1 MVIYSEF
8 AQKRGWG
15 FEDAI
20 GLPPNQSAT
29 LRVAQKLHL
38 TIESEQVSVS

>member
-8 AQKRGWG
+8 AQI
-15 FEDAI
+15 FEIEDAI

-29 LRVAQKLHL
+29 LGVAQKLHL
-38 TIESEQVSVS
+38 VESEQVSVS